1 VRDTRLHS
9 TSKTQ
14 FLGSGLGMGLA
25 IARGLVKAHGGFLWV
40 ESEGYDEKECP
51 GSCFHILLPI
61 VS

>member
-1 VRDTRLHS
+1 
-9 TSKTQ
+9 
-14 FLGSGLGMGLA
+14 LGMGLA